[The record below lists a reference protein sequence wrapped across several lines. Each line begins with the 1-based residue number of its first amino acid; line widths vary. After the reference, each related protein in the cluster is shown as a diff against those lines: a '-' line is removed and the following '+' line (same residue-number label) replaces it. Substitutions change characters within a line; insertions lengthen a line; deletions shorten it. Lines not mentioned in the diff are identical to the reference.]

1 MTRTISQI
9 RDELVDREAIR
20 DCLARYSRGVD
31 RFDPDML
38 RSIYWPDAIDD
49 HGDMKGNVEQFIAW
63 IEPLLRQGGPF
74 IHMTGNSLIR
84 IDGDVARVETYF
96 WSVLTSPGASG
107 RDYVTSGR
115 YLDRFER
122 RGDEWRIAARLV
134 ATDWFQEQ
142 SGTADWSKGP
152 FGNPDMTTGVLGRG
166 DKSYSWLGLT

>member
-49 HGDMKGNVEQFIAW
+49 HGDQVGTVEEFIAW
-63 IEPLLRQGGPF
+63 IEPLLKQGGQF

-84 IDGDVARVETYF
+84 IAGAVARVETYF
-96 WSVLTSPGASG
+96 WSVLTNPGGSG

-122 RGDEWRIAARLV
+122 RDDEWRIAARLV

-152 FGNPDMTTGVLGRG
+152 FGNPDMTTGCLGKG
-166 DKSYSWLGLT
+166 DKSYSWLGLD